1 MNTSSMKI
9 GFGVPAALCLLATLV
24 AACGFGEV
32 VQPRP
37 FALPRSRPIE
47 IEPPRRPEVAGFL
60 PWASDEPLL
69 IIVDKLSRRL
79 VLYRFGAPIRTYPVV
94 IGRNA
99 GRKLYEGDRR
109 TPSGIYEIVGKHSHP
124 KWDRFL
130 AINYPNEADREN
142 YLAALNAGR
151 IPRSSPGTGG
161 SIGIHGTDKEDLNR
175 VGINWTYGCVSLSNR
190 DVEELDSLVPEGTT
204 VLIRDDIGP

>member
-1 MNTSSMKI
+1 MKI
-9 GFGVPAALCLLATLV
+9 GFGVRAVLCLLAMV
-24 AACGFGEV
+24 VSACGFGEV

-37 FALPRSRPIE
+37 FALSRSRPVE
-47 IEPPRRPEVAGFL
+47 IEPARQPEVAGFL

-69 IIVDKLSRRL
+69 IVVDKLSRRL

-94 IGRNA
+94 IVRNA

-109 TPSGIYEIVGKHSHP
+109 TPSGIYEITGKHSHP

-130 AINYPNEADREN
+130 AISYPNATDREN
-142 YLAALNAGR
+142 YVAALNAGR

-175 VGINWTYGCVSLSNR
+175 VGINWTYGCVSLSNK
-190 DVEELDSLVPEGTT
+190 DIEELDGLVPDGTL
-204 VLIRDDIGP
+204 VLIRDDLGP

>member
-1 MNTSSMKI
+1 MKMRGSVWAAVCLI
-9 GFGVPAALCLLATLV
+9 AALGS
-24 AACGFGEV
+24 ACGFGTV
-32 VQPRP
+32 VEPRP
-37 FALPRSRPIE
+37 FALPRSRAVE
-47 IEPPRRPEVAGFL
+47 IEPPRQPEIAGFL
-60 PWASDEPLL
+60 PWASEEPLL
-69 IIVDKLSRRL
+69 IVVDKLSRRL
-79 VLYRFGAPIRTYPVV
+79 VVYRFGTPVRTYPVV

-124 KWDRFL
+124 RWDRFL
-130 AINYPNEADREN
+130 AINYPNATDREN
-142 YLAALNAGR
+142 FLAALNAGR

-175 VGINWTYGCVSLSNR
+175 VGINWTYGCVSLSNK
-190 DVEELDSLVPEGTT
+190 DIEELDSMVPEGTP